1 MATPASERRMDLT
14 TFSQSE
20 GLGVMQVAALKAL
33 LKHMRPPPTHAT
45 MSEWRRWLREALE
58 AVVTT

>member
-1 MATPASERRMDLT
+1 MAAPERPVDLT
-14 TFSQSE
+14 VFSQSA

-45 MSEWRRWLREALE
+45 MDQWRRWLREALE